1 MSNVFYCNRHCFA
14 NIAYFSGTSQS
25 SLKRKIKH
33 FKWTEKN
40 NRLVFNY

>member
-25 SLKRKIKH
+25 SFKKIKH

-40 NRLVFNY
+40 NCLVFNS